1 MNARFTVGRRYR
13 SPVALAVAV
22 AALAARAGAAT
33 FNVDTTL
40 DAAASSAAVAQGVC
54 DDGQG
59 QCTLRAAIQVAD
71 AASTPSTIVLPAG
84 TYTLS
89 VPGVDESAVLSSGT
103 YAVAHVADPAKGDL
117 NITQSMTIV
126 GAGSGQTVIGWA
138 PGSQQ
143 DRVLHIEVPPA
154 ATQNLTVTIQGV
166 TIQNGYVPAPVNL
179 DASVPTAV
187 VRLARMGGGIAIGA
201 GAEVQTVDS
210 TVTEGGEDE
219 GGCGGKSGGSGACA
233 GPEGHGG
240 PGESET
246 GATIQRVTLSDVRVV
261 GNHAGGE
268 GGGIYNT
275 GPITLNHAVI
285 EGNSS
290 DANGGGLYNDAVM
303 LMTDSTVGAVDA
315 PNTAGN
321 GGGLFETGF
330 HTSVIERS
338 AFIGNSAS
346 AGAGIAGRRMVLQI
360 ISRST
365 IADNSA
371 RDGGG
376 GIQTNG
382 RVELI
387 NATVAGNTVAGNPGS
402 AGVGLNGF
410 GPASQLPAG
419 GSANAANYT
428 LVNSIVADNAYVGS
442 APVLRNCGGNGEGD
456 PAARFYS
463 MGHNIE
469 DGDSCGLAAA
479 GDRLDVNPL
488 LGPLA
493 DNGGA
498 TPTMA
503 LMMGSPAIDAGDSLE
518 CPNED
523 QRGQMGRADG
533 NLDGVFTCDVGAY
546 ELFVHTADLHMDK
559 VSAPDRAYVGDTFGV
574 SATVHLDPG
583 ATAASTGVQVVTSPL
598 PAQMTLSSASITSPA
613 GTQDCTAASGVMTCS
628 AGVLAPGQTATVSL
642 VLAAAAEDAV
652 ADITFSATQKSPLDQ
667 NSGNNAA
674 LAQTALVGNADLSI
688 RSLGAS
694 TTVANGGR
702 TFTSFS
708 VANNGPDNA
717 TNVRV
722 GMSLPENVS
731 YDSIDFPGASCS
743 YDGADRPA
751 TVICS
756 VASLPVGQRLS
767 GLLTVTA
774 AGDGAGTTTFAVDAV
789 QRDVNLSDN
798 EEATVLSVTADSTVG
813 NAAAGGGGCV
823 SVPDRGF
830 DPALMLLALAGAAG
844 LARSR
849 ERRAKARINRNGGSG
864 RMRDG
869 NIEH

>member
-1 MNARFTVGRRYR
+1 MNARSVFGRRYIP
-13 SPVALAVAV
+13 PVALALAV
-22 AALAARAGAAT
+22 AAFAPRADAAT
-33 FNVDTTL
+33 FNVTTTL
-40 DAAASSAAVAQGVC
+40 DAAASPAAVNQGVC

-71 AASTPSTIVLPAG
+71 AASTPTTIVVPAG
-84 TYTLS
+84 TYTLT
-89 VPGVDESAVLSSGT
+89 VAGTDESAVLSNGT
-103 YAVAHVADPAKGDL
+103 YAVAHVPDAGEGDL
-117 NITQSMTIV
+117 NITQSMTII
-126 GAGSGQTVIGWA
+126 GAGSSRTVIGWA
-138 PGSQQ
+138 AGSQQ
-143 DRVLHIEVPPA
+143 DRVLHIEVPPG
-154 ATQNLTVTIQGV
+154 ATQNLSVTIQGV
-166 TIQNGYVPAPVNL
+166 TIENGYVPAPLNL

-201 GAEVQTVDS
+201 GAEIQTVDS

-219 GGCGGKSGGSGACA
+219 GGCGGKSGGGGACA

-246 GATIQRVTLSDVRVV
+246 GATLQRVTLSDVRVV

-275 GPITLNHAVI
+275 GPITLDHVVV

-303 LMTDSTVGAVDA
+303 LMTDSIIGSVNA

-338 AFIGNSAS
+338 AFIGNVAS

-382 RVELI
+382 RVELV
-387 NATVAGNTVAGNPGS
+387 NATVAGNTVSGTPGN

-419 GSANAANYT
+419 GAASAANYT
-428 LVNSIVADNAYVGS
+428 LVNSIIADNAYVGS

-456 PAARFYS
+456 PAARFHS

-469 DGDSCGLAAA
+469 DGDTCGLTGA
-479 GDRLDVNPL
+479 GDRFDVNPL

-503 LMMGSPAIDAGDSLE
+503 LMMGSPAIDTGDSAA

-533 NLDGVFTCDVGAY
+533 NLDGVFSCDVGAY

-559 VSAPDRAYVGDTFGV
+559 VSAPDRAYVGDTFGL
-574 SATVHLDPG
+574 SATVHVDPG

-598 PAQMTLSSASITSPA
+598 PAQMTLSSASIASPS
-613 GTQDCTAASGVMTCS
+613 GTQDCTAT
-628 AGVLAPGQTATVSL
+628 AGVVTCNAGTLEPGQTATLSL
-642 VLAAAAEDAV
+642 VVAAAAEDAA
-652 ADITFSATQKSPLDQ
+652 ADITFAATQMSPLDQ
-667 NSGNNAA
+667 NPGNNAA
-674 LAQTALVGNADLSI
+674 LAQTALVGNADLNV
-688 RSLGAS
+688 RSSGAS
-694 TTVANGGR
+694 TTVTNGGR

-708 VANNGPDNA
+708 VANTGPDTA

-722 GMSLPENVS
+722 GMSLPDNVS
-731 YDSIDFPGASCS
+731 YDSVDFPGANCS
-743 YDGADRPA
+743 YDGIDRPA
-751 TVICS
+751 TVICTIT
-756 VASLPVGQRLS
+756 SLSVGQSLA

-774 AGDGAGTTTFAVDAV
+774 VSEGTGTTTFAVDGL

-798 EEATVLSVTADSTVG
+798 EEAAVLSVTGANVVESVSS
-813 NAAAGGGGCV
+813 GGGGCV
-823 SVPDRGF
+823 SLPGGGF
-830 DPALMLLALAGAAG
+830 DPALIVLALAGGVG
-844 LARSR
+844 LLRSR
-849 ERRAKARINRNGGSG
+849 ERRGKART
-864 RMRDG
+864 DK
-869 NIEH
+869 